1 MSTVAHPHIEIT
13 SDGHA
18 RIRGTGF
25 KVRML
30 AEEHLST
37 GADAMELH
45 RGHPHLSLGQIYSA
59 LAYYYDNKN
68 AFDQEIEQ
76 LREMAERMQ
85 REHGESVL
93 MRVAANRAVT
103 HAQRVASSQSQRD

>member
-30 AEEHLST
+30 AEEHLIT
-37 GADAMELH
+37 GADAMELQ
-45 RGHPHLSLGQIYSA
+45 RGHPHLTLSQVYSA
-59 LAYYYDNKN
+59 LSYYYDHKDE
-68 AFDQEIEQ
+68 FDREIEE
-76 LREMAERMQ
+76 LREFAEQMRAQ
-85 REHGESVL
+85 QGESL
-93 MRVAANRAVT
+93 LAKKLRELGKELP
-103 HAQRVASSQSQRD
+103 